1 MYSRVRKCSLSAALL
16 YKYNEA
22 FNKGNWQ
29 ASVGVLI
36 FIPYTF
42 NHHRVG
48 KKWKGE
54 KERE

>member
-29 ASVGVLI
+29 ASVG
-36 FIPYTF
+36 
-42 NHHRVG
+42 
-48 KKWKGE
+48 
-54 KERE
+54 ERELEQQTNRNLCT